1 MDAITDAPRADL
13 TLRLER
19 RLAAPRALVFRA
31 WTEPLHLRRWSAPH
45 GFVIP
50 EADGELRPGGTWRTT
65 MRAPDGTEH
74 RLIGTYREIVPPK
87 RLVFTHAW
95 LDDAGR
101 PGPETLVTVELEEI
115 PGGTLLR
122 FTQTGFA
129 SAGARDGHGE
139 GWGEALDR
147 LAAHLEAVPR

>member
-1 MDAITDAPRADL
+1 MDAIIDAPRAEL
-13 TLRLER
+13 TLRIER
-19 RLAAPRALVFRA
+19 RFAAPRALVFRA
-31 WTEPLHLRRWSAPH
+31 WTDPLHLRRGRAPH
-45 GFVIP
+45 GYVIP
-50 EADGELRPGGTWRTT
+50 EAEGELRPGGAWRTT

-74 RLIGTYREIVPPK
+74 RLIGTYREIVPPR

-115 PGGTLLR
+115 PEGTLLR
-122 FTQTGFA
+122 LTQTGFTTEA
-129 SAGARDGHGE
+129 ARDGHGG

-147 LAAHLEAVPR
+147 LTAHLATAPG

>member
-1 MDAITDAPRADL
+1 MDAIIDAPRAEL
-13 TLRLER
+13 TLRIER
-19 RLAAPRALVFRA
+19 RFAAPRALVFRA

-45 GFVIP
+45 GYVIP
-50 EADGELRPGGTWRTT
+50 EAEGELRPGGAWRTT

-74 RLIGTYREIVPPK
+74 RLIGTYREIVPPR

-115 PGGTLLR
+115 PEGTLLR
-122 FTQTGFA
+122 LTQTGFTTEA
-129 SAGARDGHGE
+129 ARDGHGG

-147 LAAHLEAVPR
+147 LTAHLATAPG

>member
-1 MDAITDAPRADL
+1 MDAITEAPRAAL
-13 TLRLER
+13 NLRLER

-50 EADGELRPGGTWRTT
+50 EADGELRPGGPWRTT
-65 MRAPDGTEH
+65 MRAPDGAEH
-74 RLIGTYREIVPPK
+74 RLIGTYREIVPPR

-101 PGPETLVTVELEEI
+101 PGPETLVTVELDEI
-115 PGGTLLR
+115 RGGTLLR
-122 FTQTGFA
+122 LTQTGFA
-129 SAGARDGHGE
+129 SAGARDGHGQ
-139 GWGEALDR
+139 GWSETLDR
-147 LAAHLEAVPR
+147 LAAHLEAVPG